1 MKPLK
6 ITTIADIQATTANF
20 LEAAKALE
28 DLLAKVQ
35 QDEKVVKPND
45 SNWVYLMNNITVG
58 LYQRLYE
65 RTDWHLEQRNKFKN
79 QAEKIVSESGS
90 SSFPAEMAQKNRVLH
105 QGYHEMYKL
114 LEEFI
119 KEHGYYKSWDDI
131 PSDKDV
137 SKVQPE
143 HIKQYNDT
151 LGL

>member
-6 ITTIADIQATTANF
+6 ITTLNDIQATTKSF
-20 LEAAKALE
+20 LESAKALE

-35 QDEKVVKPND
+35 KDENVVRPND

-65 RTDWHLEQRNKFKN
+65 RTDWHLEQRNKWK
-79 QAEKIVSESGS
+79 QSAEKVVSESGS
-90 SSFPAEMAQKNRVLH
+90 SSMPAEMAQKNRVLH
-105 QGYHEMYKL
+105 QGYHEMFKL
-114 LEEFI
+114 LDEFI
-119 KEHGYYKSWDDI
+119 KETGYYKSWDDI

-143 HIKQYNDT
+143 HIKELNER